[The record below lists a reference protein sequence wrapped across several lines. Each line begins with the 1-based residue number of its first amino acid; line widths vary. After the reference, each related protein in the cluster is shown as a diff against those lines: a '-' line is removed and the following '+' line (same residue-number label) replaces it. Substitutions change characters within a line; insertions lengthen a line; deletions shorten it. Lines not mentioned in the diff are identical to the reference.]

1 MASILVI
8 EDDEGIR
15 GLLRI
20 WLEEAGHT
28 VWDTTNGRDGT
39 REFRKAPIDLVI
51 TDIYMPLCDGLDVIR
66 RLRRLHAE
74 LPILAISGGSGTMDY
89 LRMAQSEG
97 APACYISL
105 SRSESSSRP
114 WPNFS
119 RNNLTN
125 FSQPTYAAPVSWLIY
140 GVLKGMKEGYARLA
154 PRVASGSP
162 EYQTFCRE

>member
-8 EDDEGIR
+8 EDDDGIR
-15 GLLRI
+15 ALLRL

-28 VWDTTNGRDGT
+28 VWETMNGRDGT

-66 RLRRLHAE
+66 RLRRLHAK

-97 APACYISL
+97 A
-105 SRSESSSRP
+105 SRVLYKPFTVGIVIKTVAEL
-114 WPNFS
+114 
-119 RNNLTN
+119 LT
-125 FSQPTYAAPVSWLIY
+125 
-140 GVLKGMKEGYARLA
+140 K
-154 PRVASGSP
+154 
-162 EYQTFCRE
+162 QTD